1 MAGSNPRGD
10 GLAQREQV
18 VTFVLRDLAI
28 GLTMS
33 SPLGRFVRRWL
44 VDALA
49 VLVAAHLV
57 RGISYDSLTALLV
70 ASLLLGILNA
80 LFRPILLL
88 LSLPLLLFTL
98 GLFILVINA
107 LLLYFVGW
115 LVASF
120 HIASFGA
127 AFWGALVISLVSMV
141 VNSLIGGDHI
151 KTKVR
156 IQTPPSPASAPRKEE
171 GPIIDV

>member
-1 MAGSNPRGD
+1 
-10 GLAQREQV
+10 
-18 VTFVLRDLAI
+18 
-28 GLTMS
+28 MS
-33 SPLGRFVRRWL
+33 SPLRKFVRRWL

-57 RGISYDSLTALLV
+57 RGISYDSFTALLV

-107 LLLYFVGW
+107 LLLYFVGS
-115 LVASF
+115 LVVSF

-151 KTKVR
+151 KAKVR
-156 IQTPPSPASAPRKEE
+156 IQTPPSASSAPRKEE